1 MSCGCAPLMSIPV
14 SADLCSASFTM
25 RTLSDKLWTY
35 LVSLLAMLVVVLLMQ
50 WVKGGKTLSS
60 LGQCGHVLAVE
71 EHRLNVCCLRLFS
84 PAEQLCH

>member
-14 SADLCSASFTM
+14 SAGLRSASFTM

-50 WVKGGKTLSS
+50 WVKGGKLFHRSANAGMCS
-60 LGQCGHVLAVE
+60 LLESTG
-71 EHRLNVCCLRLFS
+71 
-84 PAEQLCH
+84 